1 MASDNPQP
9 AKDVMVRAL
18 REIRELKAQLA
29 ATRQEQNEPIA
40 VIGLACRFPG
50 AASTPDAYW
59 HLLQEGVNAIRQ
71 VPDGRWDVEALYDA
85 DPQAA
90 GKMITKMGGFLDHVA
105 GFDPVFFGIAP
116 REVASMDPQHRLA
129 LEVSWE
135 ALEQAGLT
143 AEQLLGSQTGVFMGI
158 ATNDYAHLLLT
169 QTGLEDIDAYSL
181 TGNSPNVSAGRIAY
195 VLGLQ
200 GPTMAIDTACSSS
213 LVAVHLACQSLRH
226 RECDAAL
233 AGGVN
238 LLLSPV
244 NTIAFS
250 RMNAMAPDGLCKTF
264 DARAN
269 GYTRGEGCG
278 VIVLKRLS
286 DAVAAGDN
294 VLAVIRGSAVNQDG
308 RSSGLTVPHGPS
320 QQAVMRRA
328 LQQAGVAPGTVGYVE
343 AHGTGTPL
351 GDPLELQ
358 SLGAVYGEGRDPDRP
373 LLVGSVKTNFGHL
386 EAAAGIAGL
395 IKVVLALKQ
404 GQVPPH
410 LHFQEPTPRVDWS
423 RLPLQVPTAVT
434 DWPPID
440 GRRLAG
446 VSSFGFSGT
455 NAHIVVEEGPVVSE
469 KWEVKSEEQEVE
481 RESAALF
488 TLSAKSETQLN
499 EMAARMVD
507 YLGREDT
514 PSLAAIC
521 YTSQVRRSHWN
532 WRLALLVP
540 AVGTPAGGEPG
551 QTITADNADGNRLP
565 VKALRQK
572 LAAYVAGEKVD
583 DLWVGELRP
592 QNPLKT
598 TFFFS
603 GQGGQRAGMGA
614 ELYRTQPHFRRAFD
628 DCARAAEP
636 YLTRPLSEHCFGDD
650 SGGAIA
656 DPVAAQVALFAL
668 QISLARLWQ
677 AWGVEPAV
685 VLGQSMGEYA
695 AAVIAGVF
703 DLATAVGL
711 VAERARLMAAQ
722 PAAGAMA
729 VIFTDPVDLNG
740 RLARYPDRVW
750 LAGQNGPRELV
761 VAGYAPDIAR
771 LLAACA
777 AAGIKTRTLRAL
789 AHTGI
794 ASHTPLMQ
802 PVMDALAPRLM
813 KTERQ
818 RPSLDYIS
826 SYTGALA
833 DEELATAGYWLAQ
846 SRQPFNFG
854 KAVSSWLEQ
863 GSTAAV
869 EIGPTS
875 GTLGVAR
882 RCVPEAAV
890 HWLPSMR
897 ENENEN
903 RQLLVSLAVLYVN
916 GAAVNWVAFH
926 GDRRHPPADLPFTSF
941 QRERYWLP
949 EKMARRLTPI
959 NADSFAADQANRSV
973 SARLLGHRIPS
984 PLAAVQFAAV
994 WDGRSLD
1001 FLADHLVYD
1010 TMVVAGAAHLLR
1022 VLSGARALFGDGPL
1036 TIKETLFARPLI
1048 LDESEPRQVQLV
1060 FQSDSPAVSHFQ
1072 ISSLSGNGTRI
1083 NTDDHGSGD
1092 SVWIEHVT
1100 GQVGREEE
1108 IALLVA
1114 SDSLDLLR
1122 ARCQEEIT
1130 AAAFYDGLRQRHY
1143 QLGPTF
1149 RWLEAIWRG
1158 EGEVIAQVRPPQTED
1173 GDYLV
1178 PPGLLDACLQLLS
1191 AAGPSEEL
1199 PTYVPY
1205 SIDYLRF
1212 RRRPA
1217 GSLWCH
1223 ATLRSGSQPGQTMV
1237 GDICLFDEAG
1247 DRLIEIAG
1255 LHARPIA
1262 QEHLRRALEA
1272 TAVPRPENVFFE
1284 IQWQPQPP
1292 AAQNGPADGRW
1303 LILTDESGVGAA
1315 LAGKLPAC
1323 LLVQPGNSYNR
1334 VNKNTW
1340 QIRPDVA
1347 ADYEQLLAEIAAED
1361 KAISGILHLWGLR
1374 PARHDDDWLAA
1385 QLWGCDSLL
1394 LLLQALAAN
1403 TAIKSHLYTVT
1414 AATQPVTSETYAAVP
1429 WHAGLWGL
1437 GAVAANEH
1445 PDLWGGLVDLAAD
1458 NPSAMA
1464 AMIWQEIGINDG
1476 EDRVAWR
1483 DGRRYVA
1490 RLAALPGGKLSMPA
1504 DRAPGSK
1511 PYSPDATYLIT
1522 GGLGVLGLRLA
1533 SWLAAQGVGHL
1544 VLLGRRSP
1552 DEAASRQIEGLR
1564 HSGVNVLVRPVDVTD
1579 GEALTAVFATINER
1593 MPPVRGVFH
1602 LAGILDDATLQ
1613 QESPDHLHR
1622 VMAPKIQAAWHL
1634 HRLTEEMAL
1643 DHFVLFSSAAAV
1655 LGGPGQGAYAA
1666 ANAAIDGLAHYRRA
1680 RGLAALSLNWGAW
1693 REGGLAEGER
1703 RDAGRWQAWGIRSL
1717 DPADGLRYLAI
1728 ALAQP
1733 WTQAVIMPWDL
1744 TAVTS
1749 RAAALPPFFSQLAPS
1764 PASERSVSNQWR
1776 EQLEK
1781 APASQRRML
1790 LIQQMQAQARR
1801 TLRLPANVTL
1811 ENDRPLHELGLDS
1824 LMAVE
1829 LRNAVAELTG
1839 ESLPVTLLFDY
1850 PSIGEMADYL
1860 LVEVLDFGPPPADE
1874 GAPDKLAAEIEALSE
1889 EEALARLL
1897 ENLNVMRE

>member
-1 MASDNPQP
+1 MAADNTQP
-9 AKDVMVRAL
+9 AKDVLVRAL
-18 REIRELKAQLA
+18 REIKELKAQLA
-29 ATRQEQNEPIA
+29 AARQEQNEPIA

-50 AASTPDAYW
+50 QASTPDAYW
-59 HLLQEGVNAIRQ
+59 RLLKAGDNAIRQ
-71 VPDGRWDVEALYDA
+71 IPADRWEVETLYD
-85 DPQAA
+85 PNPEAA
-90 GKMITKMGGFLDHVA
+90 GKMVTKMGGFLDNVD

-169 QTGLEDIDAYSL
+169 QTSLEDIDAYGL

-200 GPTMAIDTACSSS
+200 GPAVAIDTACSSS
-213 LVAVHLACQSLRH
+213 LVAAHLACQSLRN

-238 LLLSPV
+238 LVLSPV

-294 VLAVIRGSAVNQDG
+294 VLALIRGSAVNQDG

-328 LQQAGVAPGTVGYVE
+328 LQQAGVAPGLVSYVE

-351 GDPLELQ
+351 GDPIELQ

-395 IKVVLALKQ
+395 IKVILAMKHGL
-404 GQVPPH
+404 VPPH

-423 RLPLQVPTAVT
+423 SLPLQVPTAVT
-434 DWPPID
+434 GWQPID

-455 NAHIVVEEGPVVSE
+455 NAHIVVEEGPVISE
-469 KWEVKSEEQEVE
+469 KWEVKSEEQEVG

-488 TLSAKSETQLN
+488 TLSAKSETQLK

-507 YLGREDT
+507 YLGREDI
-514 PSLAAIC
+514 PALEAIC
-521 YTSQVRRSHWN
+521 YTSQVRRSHWS
-532 WRLALLVP
+532 WRLAALVDQRP
-540 AVGTPAGGEPG
+540 PTNEERPTEH
-551 QTITADNADGNRLP
+551 
-565 VKALRQK
+565 LRSL
-572 LAAYVAGEKVD
+572 LAAYIAGEDVD
-583 DLWVGELRP
+583 DFWVGEQRP
-592 QNPLKT
+592 QKPLKT

-603 GQGGQRAGMGA
+603 GQGGQRAGMGND
-614 ELYRTQPHFRRAFD
+614 LYRTQPHFRRAFD

-636 YLTRPLSEHCFGDD
+636 YLARPLSAHCFGDN
-650 SGGAIA
+650 SGAAIA

-668 QISLARLWQ
+668 QVSLARLWQ
-677 AWGVEPAV
+677 AWGVAAAA

-703 DLATAVGL
+703 DLETAVGL

-722 PAAGAMA
+722 PVEGAMG
-729 VIFTDPVDLNG
+729 VIFSDPASLSR
-740 RLARYPDRVW
+740 RLARYPDRIW
-750 LAGQNGPRELV
+750 LAGQNTPKELV
-761 VAGYAPDIAR
+761 VAGYASDVAE
-771 LLAACA
+771 LLAECEA
-777 AAGIKTRTLRAL
+777 AAVKTRSLRAL

-802 PVMDALAPRLM
+802 PVMDALTPRLM
-813 KTERQ
+813 KARRQ

-833 DEELATAGYWLAQ
+833 DEELTTADYWLAQ
-846 SRQPFNFG
+846 SRQPFNFNL
-854 KAVSSWLEQ
+854 AVNSWLELE
-863 GSTAAV
+863 STAAV

-903 RQLLVSLAVLYVN
+903 RQLLASLAVLYVK
-916 GAAVNWVAFH
+916 GAAINWTAFY
-926 GDRRHPPADLPFTSF
+926 GDRRHPPADLPFTPY

-959 NADSFAADQANRSV
+959 DADFFAADQANRSV
-973 SARLLGHRIPS
+973 SARLLGDRIPS

-994 WDGRSLD
+994 WNAGSLD

-1010 TMVVAGAAHLLR
+1010 TVVVAGAAHLLR
-1022 VLSGARALFGDGPL
+1022 ALSGARALFGDGPL
-1036 TIKETLFARPLI
+1036 TIKEALFARPLI

-1060 FQSDSPAVSHFQ
+1060 LQPDSPAVSHFQ

-1092 SVWIEHVT
+1092 SVWLEHVT

-1108 IALLVA
+1108 TALLVA

-1122 ARCQEEIT
+1122 ARCREEIT
-1130 AAAFYDGLRQRHY
+1130 AVAFYNGLQQRHY

-1158 EGEVIAQVRPPQTED
+1158 QGEAIAQVRAPQAGD

-1191 AAGPSEEL
+1191 AAGPSEGL

-1205 SIDYLRF
+1205 SLDYLHF
-1212 RRRPA
+1212 QRRPA

-1223 ATLRSGSQPGQTMV
+1223 AVIRSDSQPGQTIV
-1237 GDICLFDEAG
+1237 GDVCLFDEAG
-1247 DRLIEIAG
+1247 NRLIEIAG
-1255 LHARPIA
+1255 LHARPITP
-1262 QEHLRRALEA
+1262 EDLRREIKA
-1272 TAVPRPENVFFE
+1272 TAVPAAAKIFFE
-1284 IQWQPQPP
+1284 VQWQPQP
-1292 AAQNGPADGRW
+1292 AAARNGLGDGRW
-1303 LILTDESGVGAA
+1303 LILADALGVGEM
-1315 LAGKLPAC
+1315 LAQKLPAC
-1323 LLVQPGNSYNR
+1323 LLVRPGDSYRRLAENE
-1334 VNKNTW
+1334 W
-1340 QIRPDVA
+1340 QIRPYMA
-1347 ADYEQLLAEIAAED
+1347 ADYEQLLAEIAAE
-1361 KAISGILHLWGLR
+1361 KTAVGRILHLWSLNAAPNG
-1374 PARHDDDWLAA
+1374 DEWLAE
-1385 QLWGCDSLL
+1385 QRWGCDSVL
-1394 LLLQALAAN
+1394 LLLQALARNMAVKSRLYAIT
-1403 TAIKSHLYTVT
+1403 TASQPAGRGEQVALPLH
-1414 AATQPVTSETYAAVP
+1414 AA
-1429 WHAGLWGL
+1429 LWGL

-1445 PDLWGGLVDLAAD
+1445 PDIWGGLIDLATDSPA
-1458 NPSAMA
+1458 AMA
-1464 AMIWQEIGINDG
+1464 EMVWQEIGINDG

-1483 DGRRYVA
+1483 DGTRYAA
-1490 RLAALPGGKLSMPA
+1490 RLAAVPAGKLLMPA

-1564 HSGVNVLVRPVDVTD
+1564 HSGVDVLVRPVDVTD

-1666 ANAAIDGLAHYRRA
+1666 ANAALDGLAHYRRA

-1703 RDAGRWQAWGIRSL
+1703 RDAGRWQRWGIRSL

-1733 WTQAVIMPWDL
+1733 WTQTVIMPWDF
-1744 TAVTS
+1744 TAVTKQ
-1749 RAAALPPFFSQLAPS
+1749 AAALPPFFSQLAS
-1764 PASERSVSNQWR
+1764 SAASVRPAINQWR
-1776 EQLEK
+1776 EELTK
-1781 APASQRRML
+1781 APANQRRAL
-1790 LIQQMQAQARR
+1790 LIQQLQAQARR
-1801 TLRLPANVTL
+1801 TLRLPAHVML
-1811 ENDRPLHELGLDS
+1811 EDDRPLHELGLDS

-1829 LRNAVAELTG
+1829 LRNVLAELTG

-1850 PSIGEMADYL
+1850 PSIGEIVDYL
-1860 LVEVLDFGPPPADE
+1860 LVEVLALGPPSSA
-1874 GAPDKLAAEIEALSE
+1874 ASKTPDKLAAEIEALSE

-1897 ENLNVMRE
+1897 ENLNAIKE

>member
-1 MASDNPQP
+1 MAADKEQP
-9 AKDVMVRAL
+9 TKDVLVRAL
-18 REIRELKAQLA
+18 REIKELKAQLA
-29 ATRQEQNEPIA
+29 AARQEQNEPIA

-50 AASTPDAYW
+50 EANTPDAYW
-59 HLLQEGVNAIRQ
+59 RLLKEGDNAIRQ
-71 VPDGRWDVEALYDA
+71 IPADRWEVETLYD
-85 DPQAA
+85 PNPEAA
-90 GKMITKMGGFLDHVA
+90 GKMVTKMGGFLNKVD

-169 QTGLEDIDAYSL
+169 QTSLEDIDAYGL

-200 GPTMAIDTACSSS
+200 GPAVAIDTACSSS
-213 LVAVHLACQSLRH
+213 LVAVHLACQSLRN

-238 LLLSPV
+238 LILSPV

-328 LQQAGVAPGTVGYVE
+328 LKQAGVAPGLVGYVE

-351 GDPLELQ
+351 GDPIELQ
-358 SLGAVYGEGRDPDRP
+358 SLGAVYREGRAPDNP

-386 EAAAGIAGL
+386 EAAAGSASL
-395 IKVVLALKQ
+395 IKVILAMKHGL
-404 GQVPPH
+404 VPPH

-423 RLPLQVPTAVT
+423 RLPLQVPTAVM
-434 DWPPID
+434 DWQPIN

-455 NAHIVVEEGPVVSE
+455 NAHIIVEEGQVASE
-469 KWEVKSEEQEVE
+469 PATHHLPLVT
-481 RESAALF
+481 LF
-488 TLSAKSETQLN
+488 TLSAKSEAQLKA
-499 EMAARMVD
+499 MAARMVN
-507 YLGREDT
+507 YLSREDI

-532 WRLALLVP
+532 WRLAVLVDEQPTTNDQNPSSIVHHP
-540 AVGTPAGGEPG
+540 ASE
-551 QTITADNADGNRLP
+551 L
-565 VKALRQK
+565 LRQK
-572 LAAYVAGEKVD
+572 LAAFIAGEDVD
-583 DLWVGELRP
+583 DLWVGEQRP

-614 ELYRTQPHFRRAFD
+614 ELYRTQTHFRRAFD
-628 DCARAAEP
+628 DCAQAAEP
-636 YLTRPLSEHCFGDD
+636 YLSRPLTEHCFGDN
-650 SGGAIA
+650 SGVAIA
-656 DPVAAQVALFAL
+656 DLVAAQVALFAL
-668 QISLARLWQ
+668 QVSLARLWQ
-677 AWGVEPAV
+677 AWGVEATV

-703 DLATAVGL
+703 DLETAVGL

-722 PAAGAMA
+722 PVEGAMG
-729 VIFTDPVDLNG
+729 VIFSDPADLSR

-750 LAGQNGPRELV
+750 LAGQNAPRELV
-761 VAGYAPDIAR
+761 VAGYASDVAK
-771 LLAACA
+771 LLAECEAT
-777 AAGIKTRTLRAL
+777 GIKTRTLRAL

-802 PVMDALAPRLM
+802 PVMDTLAPHLM
-813 KTERQ
+813 KARRQ

-833 DEELATAGYWLAQ
+833 DKELTTDDYWLAQ
-846 SRQPFNFG
+846 SRQPFNFN
-854 KAVSSWLEQ
+854 KAVSSWLELE
-863 GSTAAV
+863 STAAV
-869 EIGPTS
+869 EMGPTS

-903 RQLLVSLAVLYVN
+903 RQLLASLAVLYVN
-916 GAAVNWVAFH
+916 GAAVNWIAFH
-926 GDRRHPPADLPFTSF
+926 GDRRHPPADLPFTPF

-959 NADSFAADQANRSV
+959 NADFFVADQANRSV
-973 SARLLGHRIPS
+973 SARLLGDRIPS
-984 PLAAVQFAAV
+984 PLAAVQFTAV
-994 WDGRSLD
+994 WNAGSLD
-1001 FLADHLVYD
+1001 FLADHLVYE
-1010 TMVVAGAAHLLR
+1010 TVVVAGAAHLLR
-1022 VLSGARALFGDGPL
+1022 ALSGARALFGDGPL
-1036 TIKETLFARPLI
+1036 TIKEALFARPLI
-1048 LDESEPRQVQLV
+1048 LDESELRQVQLV
-1060 FQSDSPAVSHFQ
+1060 FQPDTPSAGHFQ
-1072 ISSLSGNGTRI
+1072 ISSQQSAVNGQQ
-1083 NTDDHGSGD
+1083 SW
-1092 SVWIEHVT
+1092 VEHVT
-1100 GQVGREEE
+1100 GQVWREERATPVVE
-1108 IALLVA
+1108 SA
-1114 SDSLDLLR
+1114 SLDLLQQ
-1122 ARCQEEIT
+1122 RCREEIT
-1130 AAAFYDGLRQRHY
+1130 AVAFYNGLNQRHY

-1158 EGEVIAQVRPPQTED
+1158 QGEAIGQVRAPQAGD

-1191 AAGPSEEL
+1191 AAGPSEGL

-1205 SIDYLRF
+1205 SLDYLRF
-1212 RRRPA
+1212 QRRPA

-1223 ATLRSGSQPGQTMV
+1223 AVIRSGSQPGQTIV

-1247 DRLIEIAG
+1247 NRLIEIAG
-1255 LHARPIA
+1255 LHARPITP
-1262 QEHLRRALEA
+1262 EDLRREIKA
-1272 TAVPRPENVFFE
+1272 TAVPAAGRIFFE
-1284 IQWQPQPP
+1284 VQWQPQPP
-1292 AAQNGPADGRW
+1292 TSQSGLADGRW
-1303 LILTDESGVGAA
+1303 LILADKLGVAEA
-1315 LAGKLPAC
+1315 LAQKLPGC
-1323 LLVQPGNSYNR
+1323 LLIRPGDSYRRLAENE
-1334 VNKNTW
+1334 W
-1340 QIRPDVA
+1340 HIRPDVA
-1347 ADYEQLLAEIAAED
+1347 ADYEQLLAEIAAE
-1361 KAISGILHLWGLR
+1361 KTAVGGILHLWSLNAA
-1374 PARHDDDWLAA
+1374 PNSDDWLAE
-1385 QLWGCDSLL
+1385 QLWGCDSVL
-1394 LLLQALAAN
+1394 LLLQALARN
-1403 TAIKSHLYTVT
+1403 TAVKSQLYAVT
-1414 AATQPVTSETYAAVP
+1414 TATQPVGSEDYVAVP
-1429 WHAGLWGL
+1429 LHAGLWGL

-1445 PDLWGGLVDLAAD
+1445 PDLWGGLIDLAAD
-1458 NPSAMA
+1458 SPTAMA
-1464 AMIWQEIGINDG
+1464 KMVRQEIGINDG

-1483 DGRRYVA
+1483 DGTRYVA
-1490 RLAALPGGKLSMPA
+1490 RLTALPAGKLLMPA
-1504 DRAPGSK
+1504 DKAPGSK

-1533 SWLAAQGVGHL
+1533 GWLAAQGARHL
-1544 VLLGRRSP
+1544 ILLGRRPP
-1552 DEAASRQIEGLR
+1552 DEAAHKQIEALR
-1564 HSGVNVLVRPVDVTD
+1564 QNGVKVIVQPVDVTD
-1579 GEALTAVFATINER
+1579 WKALTAVFATIEETL
-1593 MPPVRGVFH
+1593 PPLRGVFH
-1602 LAGILDDATLQ
+1602 LAGILDDATLR

-1622 VMAPKIQAAWHL
+1622 VMAPKIQAAWYL
-1634 HRLTEEMAL
+1634 HRLTETMAL
-1643 DHFVLFSSAAAV
+1643 DHFVLFSSATAV

-1666 ANAAIDGLAHYRRA
+1666 ANAAMDGLAHHRQS

-1693 REGGLAEGER
+1693 RDGGLAEGER
-1703 RDAGRWQAWGIRSL
+1703 RDAGRWQAWGIASL
-1717 DPADGLRYLAI
+1717 DPVDGLRYLEI

-1733 WTQAVIMPWDL
+1733 WAQAVIMPWDL
-1744 TAVTS
+1744 TAVTGQ
-1749 RAAALPPFFSQLAPS
+1749 AAALPPFFSQLAPS
-1764 PASERSVSNQWR
+1764 SASERPAINQWR

-1781 APASQRRML
+1781 VPPNQRRTFL
-1790 LIQQMQAQARR
+1790 VQQMQAQARR

-1811 ENDRPLHELGLDS
+1811 EDDRPLHELGLDS

-1860 LVEVLDFGPPPADE
+1860 LVEVLDFGPPLPVASKT
-1874 GAPDKLAAEIEALSE
+1874 PNRLAAEIEALSE

-1897 ENLNVMRE
+1897 ENLNAIKE